1 MSSALSRCRSVAAVM
16 VSCLLAACGGG
27 GDSGGDTPQPLSGSA
42 TLQASLD
49 VLVQASITAQWNG
62 PAGSSPTCALASGSL
77 PPGMTLSSAC
87 VLSGAPTATG
97 TYKPRVTL
105 TANGYTGSITVD
117 GQLTVAGP
125 ELGRSSAPTGT
136 GYVVGDVVS
145 KLELVGLSYT
155 PPSSARGG
163 DVLTYRVTSGT
174 LPAGLSLDAATGTVS
189 GTPTQ
194 AETQTFSIGAT
205 LTRGGG
211 NYTLVPYA
219 VTLGIGAAPVDRH
232 AEGGWFAEPAGDPYA
247 YRGVMLDDG
256 TLWLAYGTLEP
267 SNFGAQFGSM
277 FKPVGFM
284 TGKAAPSR
292 GTIPSFTLNDYQNT
306 PPTAFHPS
314 GIYETVNSLTF
325 ALTFGNSSLPLAK
338 PQASAYDY
346 GSAPVKLGG
355 FNGRAIVNSFDTF
368 SISMSLAEDG
378 TIQGLFDN
386 RCSVTG
392 TYAARSGK
400 NVFDVRLDS
409 ICFGGPH
416 TGVAFRQSFLFNG
429 NTVNQVVVMLANAS
443 GNSSLLITSQ

>member
-1 MSSALSRCRSVAAVM
+1 MSSAWSRCCLAAAVM

-27 GDSGGDTPQPLSGSA
+27 GDGGGNTPQQLSGSA

-49 VLVQASITAQWNG
+49 VLVQASIAVQWSG
-62 PAGSSPTCALASGSL
+62 PAGSSPTCALAGGSL
-77 PPGMTLSSAC
+77 PPGMTLSNAC
-87 VLSGAPTATG
+87 VLNGAPTATG
-97 TYKPRVTL
+97 TYSPRVTL
-105 TANGYTGSITVD
+105 TASGYAGSITVD

-145 KLELVGLSYT
+145 KIELVGLSYT
-155 PPSSARGG
+155 LPSSARSG
-163 DVLTYRVTSGT
+163 DVLTYSVTSGT
-174 LPAGLSLDAATGTVS
+174 LPAGLTLDPATGTVS

-211 NYTLVPYA
+211 SYTLAPYA
-219 VTLGIGAAPVDRH
+219 VTLGIGAAPVDSH

-256 TLWLAYGTLEP
+256 TLWLAYGTLQS
-267 SNFGAQFGSM
+267 SNLGTQFGAM
-277 FKPVGFM
+277 FLPVGFM

-292 GTIPSFTLNDYQNT
+292 GTVPAFTLNDFQNT
-306 PPTAFHPS
+306 PPTALQPS
-314 GIYETVNSLTF
+314 GIYL
-325 ALTFGNSSLPLAK
+325 NSSLFTLRFGSSSLVLTK

-346 GSAPVKLGG
+346 AGAPVKLGS
-355 FNGRAIVNSFDTF
+355 FNGRVIVNSSDTF
-368 SISMSLAEDG
+368 STSMSFAEDG

-386 RCSVTG
+386 RCGVTG

-400 NVFDVRLDS
+400 NVFDVRLGAT
-409 ICFGGPH
+409 CFGGPY
-416 TGVAFRQSFLFNG
+416 TGVAFSQSFLFNG
-429 NTVNQVVVMLANAS
+429 NTINQVVMMLTNAS
-443 GNSSLLITSQ
+443 GSGSLLVTSQ